1 MTSKEVLGSNPLACK
16 GKPCLPFATELDLGL
31 PMGLLVGSAV
41 VLNIYISLSLH
52 IDIYIN
58 PGSSQEKPL
67 ERVHRT
73 PTKVLKA
80 CRGW

>member
-1 MTSKEVLGSNPLACK
+1 
-16 GKPCLPFATELDLGL
+16 LGL

-41 VLNIYISLSLH
+41 VLISLSLSLSLSLY

-58 PGSSQEKPL
+58 AGSSQEKPL
-67 ERVHRT
+67 ERVLRT

>member
-41 VLNIYISLSLH
+41 VLISLSLSLSLSLY
-52 IDIYIN
+52 IYRYIYKCWKF
-58 PGSSQEKPL
+58 SREA
-67 ERVHRT
+67 VRT
-73 PTKVLKA
+73 SP
-80 CRGW
+80 

>member
-41 VLNIYISLSLH
+41 VLISLSLY
-52 IDIYIN
+52 IYIYRYIYKCWKF
-58 PGSSQEKPL
+58 SREA
-67 ERVHRT
+67 VRT
-73 PTKVLKA
+73 SP
-80 CRGW
+80 